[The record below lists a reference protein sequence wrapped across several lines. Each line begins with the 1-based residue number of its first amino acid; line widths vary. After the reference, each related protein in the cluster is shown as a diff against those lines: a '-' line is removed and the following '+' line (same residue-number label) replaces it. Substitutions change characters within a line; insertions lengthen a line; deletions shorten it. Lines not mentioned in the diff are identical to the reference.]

1 MRPMVTPT
9 LLLVLA
15 GISLGANRADAQ
27 HPSEAERHADGLRR
41 MDANRN
47 GMIEAHEIPQQL
59 IGPVRGLGT
68 KAGLDPNKPMSVDAL
83 IRALK
88 PAEPAGDSSS
98 GGDSDEETVPG
109 FGELETVPGFADPP
123 AALEELYDRR
133 VIEYVD
139 GRMLGRYDEN
149 RNGQLDAE
157 EIPKV
162 DWGDAPAQD
171 DANKDGILNRAEL
184 ASRIARRWG
193 HGKKYVPPEPTVRGF
208 DGTAIGTPPL
218 EPLEARYDSRVLEYI
233 HRNILGPHD
242 RNRNRSI
249 DGEELARVPWTDDWH
264 QDDANGDGALSR
276 EELAARTV
284 RRWKAKQGSS
294 SGSTSGTSSSSSA
307 SSPAAK
313 VDERTREFAQ
323 RAVRGYDKN
332 RNGTLERDEWKR
344 MRGDPTA
351 ADTNRD
357 GKITTDELALHYARW
372 RAQHSSSSH
381 GSSHDRSRG
390 SPSSSG
396 KQPDRPA
403 IRFRTPAERLPKG
416 LPEWFRAKDLDF
428 DGQVAMWEYADDWT
442 AGLVAE
448 FRYHDENHDGVI
460 TPAEA
465 IATPVE
471 HPEPEEKSG

>member
-1 MRPMVTPT
+1 
-9 LLLVLA
+9 
-15 GISLGANRADAQ
+15 
-27 HPSEAERHADGLRR
+27 
-41 MDANRN
+41 
-47 GMIEAHEIPQQL
+47 
-59 IGPVRGLGT
+59 
-68 KAGLDPNKPMSVDAL
+68 
-83 IRALK
+83 
-88 PAEPAGDSSS
+88 
-98 GGDSDEETVPG
+98 DEELVPG

-123 AALEELYDRR
+123 AALEELYDKR
-133 VIEYVD
+133 VIEYVN

-162 DWGDAPAQD
+162 DWSDPPTQD
-171 DANKDGILNRAEL
+171 DANKDGILDRAEL
-184 ASRIARRWG
+184 TSRIARRWG

-218 EPLEARYDSRVLEYI
+218 EPLEARYDSRVLDYI
-233 HRNILGPHD
+233 HRSILHPHD

-284 RRWKAKQGSS
+284 RRWKAERGSS
-294 SGSTSGTSSSSSA
+294 SGTSSSSTAGSSA
-307 SSPAAK
+307 SSSSPAAK

-323 RAVRGYDKN
+323 RAIRGYDKN
-332 RNGTLERDEWKR
+332 HNGTLERDEWKR

-372 RAQHSSSSH
+372 REKQSS
-381 GSSHDRSRG
+381 SSHDRSHDSRA
-390 SPSSSG
+390 SSD

-416 LPEWFRAKDLDF
+416 LPDWFRAKDLDF
-428 DGQVAMWEYADDWT
+428 DGQVAMREYADEWS
-442 AGLVAE
+442 AELVAE

-465 IATPVE
+465 IATPAE
-471 HPEPEEKSG
+471 KLEPEPEEESG